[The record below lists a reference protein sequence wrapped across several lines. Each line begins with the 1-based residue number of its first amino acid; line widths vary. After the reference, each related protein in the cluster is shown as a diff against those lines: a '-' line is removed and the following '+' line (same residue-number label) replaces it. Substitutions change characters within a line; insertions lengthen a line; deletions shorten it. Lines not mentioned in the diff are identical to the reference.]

1 MDYNSPCEIHS
12 AREVLTATRL
22 ISIRGRR
29 CLAGFQILQQP
40 SSRLGALAHLHNGH
54 SVMFCFI
61 IKILCFRKP
70 QHSARHYCSATT
82 ARSEEAAPPTINLFG
97 LLGLIISN
105 CSKL

>member
-22 ISIRGRR
+22 ISIRGRL